1 MYIIMS
7 SKAHFFSFSFKE
19 HPFQQLEIESP
30 VFSSL
35 ERFTVVIYDKSN
47 ATAHVN
53 KARQDLFTKHNRAL
67 ENIPPTQVSII
78 YPFHPLISGALF
90 KIIHLILGH
99 IASTYKKSYL
109 SSRYMDGQ
117 VPRPNSMCHHQTPLG
132 EKKLAKTVCGSH
144 CGLLCLKQLKLA
156 ASYSSVHA
164 KKDALI
170 DVNASKQPYSA
181 QNFGPVLQDATIR
194 QHEL

>member
-1 MYIIMS
+1 MYIITS

-53 KARQDLFTKHNRAL
+53 KARRDLFTKHNRAL
-67 ENIPPTQVSII
+67 ENIPPTQVSTI
-78 YPFHPLISGALF
+78 YPFHLLIFRRFIQNYSSHFRPHCFNIREELF
-90 KIIHLILGH
+90 IKQV
-99 IASTYKKSYL
+99 Y
-109 SSRYMDGQ
+109 GQ

-132 EKKLAKTVCGSH
+132 GKRLAKTVRGSH

-164 KKDALI
+164 KKDALG

-181 QNFGPVLQDATIR
+181 QNFAPVLQDATIR

>member
-1 MYIIMS
+1 MS
-7 SKAHFFSFSFKE
+7 SRAHFFSFSFKE
-19 HPFQQLEIESP
+19 HPFQLLEIESP

-35 ERFTVVIYDKSN
+35 ERLTVVIYDKSN
-47 ATAHVN
+47 ATSHVN
-53 KARQDLFTKHNRAL
+53 KSFHQTQQSIRKHTTHPGQYYISISPIDFQALYSKLFIHFRPHCF
-67 ENIPPTQVSII
+67 NIREE
-78 YPFHPLISGALF
+78 LF
-90 KIIHLILGH
+90 IKQ
-99 IASTYKKSYL
+99 AY
-109 SSRYMDGQ
+109 GQ

-132 EKKLAKTVCGSH
+132 GKRLAKTVRGSH

-164 KKDALI
+164 KKDALV

-181 QNFGPVLQDATIR
+181 QNFAPVLQDATIR